1 MSSKSLE
8 TDVSTGFT
16 QLVRDDVKKESGE
29 QSVLDPLPSQKE
41 SKKPGRKFE
50 VTIIEEGLGNFGDC
64 FYYPADALVN
74 YYKIFEGKKMYANHP
89 SAQDE
94 YNRPERDVR
103 DILGYFENVHPEV
116 VDGRTVI
123 KSDFIINE
131 GDSFDWAR
139 TLMRETIDYKTK
151 HPDQEYIGVSINA
164 SGDAVEKNIDD
175 LLNDPLVPPISK
187 EKLKEAKDKGIETVR
202 YTTKFSDAVSVD
214 LVTAAGAGGKINK
227 MLEGEKQ
234 MKQADDAKK
243 PPAKGDSDGSDA
255 KAVAAVDGDKGHA
268 DAAQDKAL
276 IGDMIKKHMGDGA
289 EEATEADMECM
300 KQAYEG
306 YKEMGHSEDDAM
318 KAAAMHHKVEKA
330 MKQKKESAEKEADAV
345 AAEPADKKGQEAEKA
360 EAKESEIKLTGRIAF
375 LESELK
381 KVRIEKY
388 VDKKLQESG
397 LSRSTTDQIR
407 KLVGDVK
414 ELRSEKEFD
423 SKLNLFLEGYKL
435 KSEVEPFFVMQPEK
449 TGETSSG
456 LSFAECIK

>member
-16 QLVRDDVKKESGE
+16 QLVRDDVKKESGDE
-29 QSVLDPLPSQKE
+29 VMGATTSYKKE

-64 FYYPADALVN
+64 FYYPAEALVN
-74 YYKIFEGKKMYANHP
+74 CYKVFEGKKMYANHP

-103 DILGYFENVHPEV
+103 DILGYFENVRPQVIE
-116 VDGRTVI
+116 GRTVL

-131 GDSFDWAR
+131 GEPFDWAR

-151 HPDQEYIGVSINA
+151 HPDQEFIGISINA
-164 SGDAVEKNIDD
+164 SGDAVEKNIDE
-175 LLNDPLVPPISK
+175 LLKDSKVPDEAKI
-187 EKLKEAKDKGIETVR
+187 KLQEAKDKGIETVR
-202 YTTKFSDAVSVD
+202 YTTKFSDAISVD
-214 LVTAAGAGGKINK
+214 LVTQAGAGGKINK

-234 MKQADDAKK
+234 MSKHKEAGEMPEA
-243 PPAKGDSDGSDA
+243 PAKDKKDNDTADAGHSDA
-255 KAVAAVDGDKGHA
+255 GKDAALIADMITKHDGAA
-268 DAAQDKAL
+268 DAAK
-276 IGDMIKKHMGDGA
+276 
-289 EEATEADMECM
+289 EEPTPEETECM
-300 KQAYEG
+300 KQTAEA
-306 YKEMGHSEDDAM
+306 YKEMGHSEEEAA
-318 KAAAMHHKVEKA
+318 KAAEMHQKVEKS
-330 MKQKKESAEKEADAV
+330 MKQKKEKAEADAV
-345 AAEPADKKGQEAEKA
+345 VSEPQDAKGQEAKESEEKK
-360 EAKESEIKLTGRIAF
+360 ENKESEIKLTGRIAF

-414 ELRSEKEFD
+414 ELRNEKEFD
-423 SKLNLFLEGYKL
+423 AKLNLFLEGYKL
-435 KSEVEPFFVMQPEK
+435 KTEVEPFFMGTPEK
-449 TGETSSG
+449 AGEVVTEI
-456 LSFAECIK
+456 SFAECVK